1 MVANIISGSL
11 IFATALLF
19 GALGGDAQRAGR
31 RHQLRCGRFHDFWG
45 FLLRYRRQL
54 RRIDGDGRVQ
64 PMDRFIIGLC
74 VHFLVLSD
82 ACAGDA

>member
-19 GALGGDAQRAGR
+19 GALGGMLSERR

-45 FLLRYRRQL
+45 FFSA
-54 RRIDGDGRVQ
+54 IGANFA
-64 PMDRFIIGLC
+64 DRWGW
-74 VHFLVLSD
+74 
-82 ACAGDA
+82 AGSAHG